1 MKQNRSIF
9 IGWQGVILA
18 LAVVLGLLEPAYCQ
32 DTASQPFAERQPRTD
47 ATVLLLQQTPPQ
59 AGKINPRVGVHH
71 FDLNAEV
78 TLTAVPE
85 PGYYFVYWIGD
96 VSDPTANSTI
106 VYLDTPKI
114 VIAVFERSE
123 FEFLLE
129 EELQSTLGSGGG
141 LYPSAPDYSNQGYSG
156 GGAKRPSKFKW
167 PLQREQPRPEEV
179 PPEEVPDK
187 FPVPRPEE
195 VSDDFPV
202 PIPEPATV
210 LLLGLGGLLFVRR
223 RTKR

>member
-129 EELQSTLGSGGG
+129 EELQNTLGSGGG

-156 GGAKRPSKFKW
+156 GGAKRPSKPHL
-167 PLQREQPRPEEV
+167 PLQPQPPQPPEPEEV
-179 PPEEVPDK
+179 P
-187 FPVPRPEE
+187 
-195 VSDDFPV
+195 DDFPV